1 MKILVI
7 GGTNFIGPHVVRHL
21 CHLGYEVTVF
31 HRGQTIAELPTNVH
45 QIFGDRRH
53 LKEFKSQFEEIAPQ
67 IVVDMILF
75 TEQDAVELMNTFKGI
90 AKRVVAISSIDVY
103 RAYSVL
109 LGQESEVISVPLTE
123 NSPLRQQLYP
133 FRDMPDRPLK
143 TPIDYEKIL
152 VEQVVMSEPTLPGT
166 IIRLPMVYGP
176 NDPLHRFYPYLQ
188 RIDDKRPVIVLEESL
203 ARWCGSYGYVE
214 NVAYAIA
221 LAICHEQAAGRI
233 YHVADREALSEAERI
248 YKIGQLTGWQGQ
260 VFVLPK
266 EKLPTEWKL
275 TVNTKQHWL
284 IDSTRI
290 REELGYKEVV
300 SPDEALLQTIRWEQA
315 NPPKDSHQSAFPW
328 LLDYVTED
336 AIQSLVSSNK

>member
-21 CHLGYEVTVF
+21 CHLGHEVTVF
-31 HRGQTIAELPTNVH
+31 HRGETMAELPTNVH
-45 QIFGDRRH
+45 HILGDRHH
-53 LKEFKSQFEEIAPQ
+53 LQEFKSQFEEMAPH

-75 TEQDAVELMNTFKGI
+75 TEQHAVELMNTFKGI

-109 LGQESEVISVPLTE
+109 LGKESEVISVPLTE
-123 NSPLRQQLYP
+123 TSPLRQQLYP
-133 FRDMPDRPLK
+133 FREMPDRPLN

-166 IIRLPMVYGP
+166 IVRLPMVYGP
-176 NDPLHRFYPYLQ
+176 KDPRHRLHPYLQ
-188 RIDDKRPVIVLEESL
+188 RIDDNRPVIVLEKSFAL
-203 ARWCGSYGYVE
+203 WRGSYGYVE
-214 NVAYAIA
+214 NAAYAIA
-221 LAICHEQAAGRI
+221 LAACHEPAVGRI

-248 YKIGQLTGWQGQ
+248 DRVGRLTGWQGQ
-260 VFVLPK
+260 VLVVPK

-290 REELGYKEVV
+290 REELGYQELV

-315 NPPKDSHQSAFPW
+315 NPPQDPHPLAFPS
-328 LLDYVTED
+328 LLDYATED
-336 AIQSLVSSNK
+336 AIRSQVSSYN